1 MGLFLG
7 IGIGKGLRPHGVLP
21 ACHSGARGHT
31 SRRQGIWC
39 RVGSG
44 AFAVFS
50 LNRSTVLGSAV
61 GISAPAPA
69 KVQSYGNN
77 AISGVEAGTV
87 LTPLSLR

>member
-1 MGLFLG
+1 MGNL
-7 IGIGKGLRPHGVLP
+7 IGIDSTPTTFGGVVIQDSSIDRNEQYGLR
-21 ACHSGARGHT
+21 
-31 SRRQGIWC
+31 
-39 RVGSG
+39 GSG

-50 LNRSTVLGSAV
+50 LNRSTVLGSTV